1 MKPGHWY
8 PLQEGLIAKEKS
20 MKSQGNRNFIVCYPF
35 PVKSKSPRS
44 NFIIFFLKSE
54 FKKSKTV
61 NPNDKIFS
69 FWLSIFKQW
78 DFMVFISKSC
88 KKLLVDV
95 FKCWQCV
102 YSVAPPFS
110 PHLGLRMSQT
120 ILPEGFITHLW
131 TVIEQSSLKIILCVI
146 DCRHLYHLC
155 RPQKLY
161 LCWCQ
166 TAHTENYVT
175 FMLLEFLNGKCLFY
189 SIIYAYVIQMKS
201 INSISK
207 SNIK

>member
-102 YSVAPPFS
+102 YSVAPPPIS
-110 PHLGLRMSQT
+110 WLENVPNNSAW
-120 ILPEGFITHLW
+120 GFIAHLW
-131 TVIEQSSLKIILCVI
+131 TVIEQSSLNIIVCHWLPA
-146 DCRHLYHLC
+146 LFHLC
-155 RPQKLY
+155 WPQKLY

-166 TAHTENYVT
+166 TAHTENYII

-189 SIIYAYVIQMKS
+189 SIIYAYVIQMTS